1 MLIKPPKL
9 SFKMSFLTKE
19 EQNKII
25 AAIADAERQTSG
37 EIKVHIEA
45 HCKTEPI
52 QRAIQVFEELKMH
65 ATEQRNGVLIYLAS
79 KDHKFAII
87 GDKGINEKVGEGF
100 WSDVKSIMQTKFK
113 QQDFVLGLCDGIKL
127 SGEKLKQFFPYQS
140 NDKNELSNEISTNS

>member
-1 MLIKPPKL
+1 
-9 SFKMSFLTKE
+9 MSFLTKE
-19 EQNKII
+19 EQSKII
-25 AAIADAERQTSG
+25 AAIAAAEVQTSG
-37 EIKVHIEA
+37 EIKVHIEP

-87 GDKGINEKVGEGF
+87 GDKGINEKVGESF
-100 WSDVKSIMQTKFK
+100 WNDVKSMMQAKFK
-113 QQDFVLGLCDGIKL
+113 QQDFVNGLCDGIKL

-140 NDKNELSNEISTNS
+140 NDKNELSNEISTGS